1 MARKL
6 KLNLSGLKNQVKTGT
21 ITIDYL
27 NGKVDYPIKLKNDRE
42 YKYILNLSDYKYK
55 TRLVDD
61 KLVVT
66 NLQKLSNIKP
76 EYRDIIMN
84 SEGHS
89 NKDISYVK
97 IYDEN
102 DLQVAKNDRE
112 TMLEG
117 ITVVAHLDL
126 DYIVDEK
133 TGETFLDLINNTFND
148 IIKEK
153 YDGKKIEKGD
163 YYKVTEI
170 LFEANLLSYDVINE
184 FLIYIRALKYGRT
197 VEEEK
202 YRLEAQNLGVTEE
215 SDIQKWIE
223 VRKGD
228 KVLKEMKE
236 KELKEDIVEEV
247 AIDKD
252 ENKDKKLDIKEA
264 EKVEEKK

>member
-1 MARKL
+1 
-6 KLNLSGLKNQVKTGT
+6 
-21 ITIDYL
+21 
-27 NGKVDYPIKLKNDRE
+27 
-42 YKYILNLSDYKYK
+42 
-55 TRLVDD
+55 
-61 KLVVT
+61 
-66 NLQKLSNIKP
+66 
-76 EYRDIIMN
+76 MN

-89 NKDISYVK
+89 NKDVSYVK

-126 DYIVDEK
+126 DYVVDEK
-133 TGETFLDLINNTFND
+133 TGETFLDLINNTFDD

-202 YRLEAQNLGVTEE
+202 YRLEAQNLGVSEE
-215 SDIQKWIE
+215 SDIQKWVE

-236 KELKEDIVEEV
+236 KELNEDIVEDV
-247 AIDKD
+247 TIDKE
-252 ENKDKKLDIKEA
+252 ENKDKELDIVEA
-264 EKVEEKK
+264 EKVEEKE